1 MLGSY
6 FLMESSPH
14 NNKQQLAD
22 HINSFL
28 RDKGVFWHASKV
40 EENIQVVLVENEEYT
55 GKVTDVAQSLKT
67 SLARSKWLNL
77 VK

>member
-6 FLMESSPH
+6 FLMESSSH
-14 NNKQQLAD
+14 SNKQQLED
-22 HINSFL
+22 HFTSFL
-28 RDKGVFWHASKV
+28 KDKGVFWHASKV
-40 EENIQVVLVENEEYT
+40 EEDIQVVLVETEEYT

-67 SLARSKWLNL
+67 SLARSKWFDL